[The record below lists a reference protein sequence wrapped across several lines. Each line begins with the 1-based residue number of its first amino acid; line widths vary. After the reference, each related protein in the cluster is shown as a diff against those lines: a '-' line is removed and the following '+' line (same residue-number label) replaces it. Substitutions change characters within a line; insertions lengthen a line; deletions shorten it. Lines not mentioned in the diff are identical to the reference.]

1 MYVVLP
7 QKPVGGYRSLLVT
20 KTDHKEVF
28 STARYAFLQNTLPR
42 NCKQPPAAIHKS
54 VREYIFSLATGY
66 HHTYIHR
73 HV

>member
-7 QKPVGGYRSLLVT
+7 QKPVGGYRSLLVI

-54 VREYIFSLATGY
+54 VREYIFFPSN
-66 HHTYIHR
+66 
-73 HV
+73 